1 MMLLRDRVVWITG
14 ASRGIGR
21 ATALESARYGASL
34 ILSARSEQGL
44 AETAVHARAAG
55 SPSAEIIPMDVSD
68 PASLKSAFQ
77 ELYRK
82 TKRLDVLVNNA
93 GVLRDALIGM
103 ISESQLDEVMRTNVY
118 GLVQLMQYG
127 ARLMVPRKYGSIVN
141 LASIVGR
148 TGNEGQV
155 VYGASK
161 AAVIGAT
168 KSAARELAPHNVRVN
183 AVSPGLIQTDMIA
196 NIPRTKMDELQQS
209 IKMGRLGT
217 AEDVARVIVF
227 LASDL
232 SAYVTG
238 QVIGVDGGMWL

>member
-1 MMLLRDRVVWITG
+1 MTLLHDRVAWITG

-21 ATALESARYGASL
+21 ATALEFARHGASL

-44 AETAVHARAAG
+44 AETAERAREVG
-55 SPSAEIIPMDVSD
+55 SPLTQIIPMDVSD
-68 PASLKSAFQ
+68 SASLKSACQ

-93 GVLRDALIGM
+93 GVLRDGLIGM
-103 ISESQLDEVMRTNVY
+103 ISEAQLDEVMQTNVY
-118 GLVQLMQYG
+118 GLVQLMQYC
-127 ARLMVPRKYGSIVN
+127 ARMMMPRKSGSIVN

-155 VYGASK
+155 AYSASK

-183 AVSPGLIQTDMIA
+183 AVAPGVIQTDMIA
-196 NIPRTKMDELQQS
+196 NIPPAKMDELQRS

-217 AEDVARVIVF
+217 AEEVARVIVF

-238 QVIGVDGGMWL
+238 QVVGVDGGMWL